1 MLVSQNK
8 FDKSESKYECDR
20 CKKELSITTRISI
33 YSKLSYEN
41 PKKRWDLCNK
51 CYAALV
57 RGIEKVNK

>member
-20 CKKELSITTRISI
+20 CRKELSINTRISI
-33 YSKLSYEN
+33 YSKIAYQN
-41 PKKRWDLCNK
+41 PKKRWDLCSK

-57 RGIEKVNK
+57 RGIEKK